1 MCMWVVLFSHD
12 VWAASHRT
20 SIRTAAQLFREGK
33 RLAIQKQYKQA
44 LNRYYRALRLTRR
57 AKRMTTQPRWL
68 RKIHRI
74 EVTLLFIIAQTY
86 EFDRQPTRAVSFY
99 RACLAKRPPPKM
111 RAKAQAKLR
120 QLLQHRHVLV
130 TFDTVPRGALVLLQ
144 EKGAQKGRFGKTP
157 FRMKVQTGTLR
168 VQIRKEG
175 FRSIEKVI
183 SIESGGTTRFVFRL
197 VPKEAAPVLPRTK
210 QVRIVKPPA
219 PKPAPKWQ
227 NIAVVSGTVG
237 ASVGGAAGVIMV
249 IIAQAEFA
257 GVRSRIGQP
266 LESIEQI
273 KDQRD
278 RGASLQVAG
287 FVFLGVGLL
296 AGGLAIAGAVM
307 KPKSMDKPNGLAPA
321 PAASRVLIASPP

>member
-1 MCMWVVLFSHD
+1 
-12 VWAASHRT
+12 
-20 SIRTAAQLFREGK
+20 
-33 RLAIQKQYKQA
+33 
-44 LNRYYRALRLTRR
+44 
-57 AKRMTTQPRWL
+57 
-68 RKIHRI
+68 
-74 EVTLLFIIAQTY
+74 
-86 EFDRQPTRAVSFY
+86 
-99 RACLAKRPPPKM
+99 M